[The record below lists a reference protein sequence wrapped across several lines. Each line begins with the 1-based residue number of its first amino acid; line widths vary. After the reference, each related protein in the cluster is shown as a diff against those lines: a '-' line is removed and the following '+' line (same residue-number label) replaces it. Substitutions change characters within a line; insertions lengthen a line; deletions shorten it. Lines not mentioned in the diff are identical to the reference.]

1 MSVFFYLLYAVMI
14 LALSLPLS
22 ATASLSRNGWRAVR
36 ASEATAFLCAL
47 VSTYALPWSGIPSVP
62 SAAWF
67 PLALIA
73 LLFLPLRDGQ
83 KNVSFGWG
91 SKAFAIASVG
101 AFLLVVRGFMLRIG
115 TPGELFSLEGM
126 SAVFRLDSLGIRL
139 LIVEVALFVG
149 LAVSFALTGLRE
161 GAAASLF
168 FFSCAG
174 FLTNVFL
181 SPLLAR
187 ATVAMGI
194 EPPRSVVV
202 QIVVALLVASL
213 LGRLLHCLS
222 ARTAA
227 MRLALAGVAVF
238 CVLLG
243 CGVLAGYR

>member
-1 MSVFFYLLYAVMI
+1 MSAFFYPLYAVMI

-36 ASEATAFLCAL
+36 ASEATAFLGAL
-47 VSTYALPWSGIPSVP
+47 ASTYALPWSGIPLVS

-67 PLALIA
+67 PLSLFA

-83 KNVSFGWG
+83 KNAPFGWG
-91 SKAFAIASVG
+91 GKVFAIASVG

-126 SAVFRLDSLGIRL
+126 SAIFRLGSLGPWL
-139 LIVEVALFVG
+139 LVAQAALFVG
-149 LAVSFALTGLRE
+149 FAVSFALVSPRE
-161 GAAASLF
+161 GAATSLF

-174 FLTNVFL
+174 FLTTVFL
-181 SPLLAR
+181 SPLFAR
-187 ATVAMGI
+187 ATIAMGL

-202 QIVVALLVASL
+202 QIVVAFLVAAL

-222 ARTAA
+222 ARTVM
-227 MRLALAGVAVF
+227 MRLPLAGVAVF

-243 CGVLAGYR
+243 CGVLVGYR